1 MSLSP
6 FMGFI
11 PHSLTQNGLPGP
23 GFSSSSSCSGLCFLE
38 SQFQRPKRNHI
49 GQLMFSRTLPR
60 LASLWLGSPSRCAP
74 LVQQPQPEGRGTWWD
89 PRAHCPLGWR
99 ELTGPR
105 ARQAATFRTDPHTDR
120 TALRIATVLVQN
132 CRNKAGPYVCAP
144 ILFFSEL
151 LLYNGPDPARDRGAW
166 LCLEAGGM
174 EGGPAYFCTRSHGS
188 VPAMWQAEQILLG

>member
-11 PHSLTQNGLPGP
+11 LSTLCTYLTQNGLPGP
-23 GFSSSSSCSGLCFLE
+23 GSPSSSSCSGLCLLE

-74 LVQQPQPEGRGTWWD
+74 LVQQPRPEGRGTWWD

-105 ARQAATFRTDPHTDR
+105 TRQAATLRTDPHTDVGSQDSNCLFRIVRIKQPR
-120 TALRIATVLVQN
+120 TCVLPSCSFPN
-132 CRNKAGPYVCAP
+132 YC
-144 ILFFSEL
+144 L
-151 LLYNGPDPARDRGAW
+151 L
-166 LCLEAGGM
+166 
-174 EGGPAYFCTRSHGS
+174 
-188 VPAMWQAEQILLG
+188 